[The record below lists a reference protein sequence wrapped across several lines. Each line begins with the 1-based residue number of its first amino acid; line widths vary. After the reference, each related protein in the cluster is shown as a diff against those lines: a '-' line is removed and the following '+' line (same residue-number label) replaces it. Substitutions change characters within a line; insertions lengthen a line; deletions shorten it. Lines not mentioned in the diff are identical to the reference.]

1 MLTLKI
7 ELQQLQ
13 RCNTNSFVS
22 LQEYCNLQSRLY
34 NYTYNYKLYVFNS
47 FSYKNILSIVKFFV
61 TLQHHSRWNCNVGF
75 GSANSNKFGL
85 HSLLH
90 HICHRENQ
98 ARFLQPLGVT
108 KIPLKGNKKRDR
120 PTPLPLPLRRG
131 ATAKIGS
138 ASTKPKASFC
148 SVFGLRDLCVT
159 AKIGSASTKPKRAFA
174 LCSAYTIFDIL
185 IQHGPLRTPPPLKTS
200 IFLSNSHHALGEAAL
215 GDEIYL

>member
-1 MLTLKI
+1 MTAPRK
-7 ELQQLQ
+7 
-13 RCNTNSFVS
+13 
-22 LQEYCNLQSRLY
+22 
-34 NYTYNYKLYVFNS
+34 KK
-47 FSYKNILSIVKFFV
+47 FSILSKKVNDLFVDRPNFFV
-61 TLQHHSRWNCNVGF
+61 TLHYHLRWYCNVGF

-138 ASTKPKASFC
+138 ASTKPKASFR

-159 AKIGSASTKPKRAFA
+159 AKIGSASTKPKASFRSVF
-174 LCSAYTIFDIL
+174 
-185 IQHGPLRTPPPLKTS
+185 GLRDL
-200 IFLSNSHHALGEAAL
+200 
-215 GDEIYL
+215 